1 MKNKKIIII
10 VLIVVI
16 SSAIFVPTSI
26 SKFKEKEEIKNQI
39 EIAEPIFIVEGNE
52 KTKISAINNI
62 GYYEFSIKNFKD
74 TKVSETGFRY
84 IIEIVS
90 KTDEAIEFELYKGDE
105 QIKLGELKTEE
116 LSIEGNEKIEQ
127 KYKLKVI
134 YDKTKGTQGKDILE
148 EVQVKIH
155 SEQMEVG

>member
-1 MKNKKIIII
+1 MKNKKILII

-16 SSAIFVPTSI
+16 SSAILIPTSI
-26 SKFKEKEEIKNQI
+26 SKFKEKEEIKDKI

-74 TKVSETGFRY
+74 TKVSETGFKY

-90 KTDEAIEFELYKGDE
+90 KTDDAIKFELYREDE
-105 QIKLGELKTEE
+105 LLKLEELKTEE
-116 LSIEGNEKIEQ
+116 LSIAGNEKIEQ
-127 KYKLKVI
+127 RYKLKVT
-134 YDKTKGTQGKDILE
+134 YDNTKGTQGKDILE

-155 SEQMEVG
+155 SEQMEIG

>member
-1 MKNKKIIII
+1 MKNKKILII

-16 SSAIFVPTSI
+16 LSAILIPTSI
-26 SKFKEKEEIKNQI
+26 SKFKEKEEIKDKI
-39 EIAEPIFIVEGNE
+39 EIAKPIFIVEGNE

-74 TKVSETGFRY
+74 TKVSETGFKY

-90 KTDEAIEFELYKGDE
+90 KTDDAIKFELYREDE
-105 QIKLGELKTEE
+105 LLKLEDLKTEE
-116 LSIEGNEKIEQ
+116 LSIAGNEKIEQ
-127 KYKLKVI
+127 KYKLKVT
-134 YDKTKGTQGKDILE
+134 YDNTKGTQGKDILE

-155 SEQMEVG
+155 SEQMEIG

>member
-1 MKNKKIIII
+1 MKNKKILII
-10 VLIVVI
+10 LIVVI
-16 SSAIFVPTSI
+16 VSSAILIPTSI
-26 SKFKEKEEIKNQI
+26 SKFKEKEEIKDKI

-74 TKVSETGFRY
+74 NKVSETGFKY

-90 KTDEAIEFELYKGDE
+90 KTDEAIKFELYKGDE
-105 QIKLGELKTEE
+105 QIKLEELKTEE
-116 LSIEGNEKIEQ
+116 LSITGNEKIEQ
-127 KYKLKVI
+127 KYKLKVT
-134 YDKTKGTQGKDILE
+134 YDNTKGTQGKDILE

-155 SEQMEVG
+155 SEQMEIG

>member
-1 MKNKKIIII
+1 MKNKKILIM

-16 SSAIFVPTSI
+16 SSAILIPTSL
-26 SKFKEKEEIKNQI
+26 SKFKEKEEIKEKI

-74 TKVSETGFRY
+74 TKVSETGFKY

-90 KTDEAIEFELYKGDE
+90 KTAESIEFELYKEDE
-105 QIKLGELKTEE
+105 LLKLDELKTEE
-116 LSIEGNEKIEQ
+116 LSIAGNEKIEQ
-127 KYKLKVI
+127 KYKLKVT
-134 YDKTKGTQGKDILE
+134 YDKTKGNQGKDILE

-155 SEQMEVG
+155 SEQMKIG